1 MNRNLVALLALIFI
15 ELFTNIGVFEEGN
28 PQPLT
33 KILVR
38 ACNLE
43 GFFTEIHE
51 FMPHNSS

>member
-1 MNRNLVALLALIFI
+1 MYCYVVTLLTLIFI
-15 ELFTNIGVFEEGN
+15 EFFTNIGVFEEGN
-28 PQPLT
+28 PQPLA